1 MGVATLAIGAAL
13 LAAIVHSDEP
23 ELSTRLS
30 ITVDEPMLT
39 KGGAVIV
46 AARPVSDSEWHSLQ
60 ESGGNANPL
69 TKEFRIRVSSPASV
83 VELVY
88 PESGT
93 YSFKLE
99 PIFDQVRLATREIR
113 VGSAVVTGPETKQRV
128 DWRSMSIIH
137 VGGTVYDEGWARVL
151 SSTFDLAFE
160 SSDEGAVSV
169 QRFAAGRILSLSE
182 DAIETFVQDSESDR

>member
-1 MGVATLAIGAAL
+1 MSRCLQKV
-13 LAAIVHSDEP
+13 V
-23 ELSTRLS
+23 RLS
-30 ITVDEPMLT
+30 SQLARFLT
-39 KGGAVIV
+39 ASGTPCRRV
-46 AARPVSDSEWHSLQ
+46 AATRI
-60 ESGGNANPL
+60 PL

-113 VGSAVVTGPETKQRV
+113 VGSAVVTDPETKQRV